1 MSDCLMHPFPGRSIV
16 LNYGCEGDDLQAA
29 REVMDAIDELRF
41 VIEPL
46 SANLLVGC
54 RDKRI
59 QWRDMNVDPSLPSW
73 HIHECSLPETIIAR
87 SEGSEPQISQVPE
100 LTRESLIVWIA
111 KALQQECPNSNTHE
125 VIWEELTINAVR
137 ARIFNKTNFE
147 GRHLFVVHTER
158 GEWSFPLERR
168 NGELWVDSP
177 IQDFLTE
184 PSFNFSIINRS
195 GALTLSISVHWSLW
209 TSHGLAEHTALTQ
222 AIMRIMDRGWSLE
235 YCSVEF
241 PEIDGCDASY
251 NFSDS
256 VSLWL
261 PAPTASG
268 SHQRWATARA
278 IDALEE
284 LRPVL
289 DPLLVDL
296 SISGYRH
303 EAEVWRD
310 WDCDTEPLMA
320 HWSIRASDMPET
332 TVLEMYPDSY
342 QISQVPEISREYL
355 LDWIE
360 KALQQEYSSATYA
373 LDWSSLQIYAVKARI
388 YNEEKFLNRH
398 SFKLKTRDGNWEFPL
413 ERKTD
418 GLWVYGWYETKER
431 GKYNYNKKPPLIVT
445 IYKEVHG
452 ITLGL
457 SVEWSLWKQKDSAEH
472 NALREALLRIVARGW
487 EVDPDESFQL

>member
-1 MSDCLMHPFPGRSIV
+1 MSDCLMHPFPGRSII
-16 LNYGCEGDDLQAA
+16 LQYLGERDDLQSAI
-29 REVMDAIDELRF
+29 EVRDAIDELRF
-41 VIEPL
+41 VVEPL
-46 SANLLVGC
+46 SANLFVGC

-59 QWRDMNVDPSLPSW
+59 QWRDMNVRPSLPSW
-73 HIHECSLPETIIAR
+73 HIYECSLPETIIAR
-87 SEGSEPQISQVPE
+87 SEFSEPQISQVPE
-100 LTRESLIVWIA
+100 LTRESLIVWMA

-125 VIWEELTINAVR
+125 VNWQDLTITAVR
-137 ARIFNKTNFE
+137 ARVFNKTNFE
-147 GRHLFVVHTER
+147 GRHLFVVNTER

-177 IQDFLTE
+177 IQDFLTQ
-184 PSFNFSIINRS
+184 PSFSFSISNTEGLKLR
-195 GALTLSISVHWSLW
+195 ISVHWSLW
-209 TSHGLAEHTALTQ
+209 TSQGSAEHTALTQ
-222 AIMRIMDRGWSLE
+222 AIMRIMDRGWNLE

-241 PEIDGCDASY
+241 PEIDGCDASDDVY
-251 NFSDS
+251 DS

-268 SHQRWATARA
+268 SHQQWATGHV
-278 IDALEE
+278 IDAVEE

-296 SISGYRH
+296 EISGYRLGT
-303 EAEVWRD
+303 EVWRD

-320 HWSIRASDMPET
+320 DWSIRASDMPDT
-332 TVLEMYPDSY
+332 TVLGMYPDRY
-342 QISQVPEISREYL
+342 QISQVPELSREYL

-373 LDWSSLQIYAVKARI
+373 LDWSTLRINAVKARI
-388 YNEEKFLNRH
+388 YDEEKFLNRH
-398 SFKLKTRDGNWEFPL
+398 SFKLKTSRGNWEFPL

-418 GLWVYGWYETKER
+418 GLWVYGWFETEER
-431 GKYNYNKKPPLIVT
+431 GKYNYNKKPPLRVI

-452 ITLGL
+452 ITMNLL
-457 SVEWSLWKQKDSAEH
+457 VEWSLWKQKDSAEH

-487 EVDPDESFQL
+487 EVDPDGSFQL